1 MPASPVEIRIRG
13 RLDDRALERFGE
25 AYGGLTVAE
34 TVLRGEVADQAEL
47 HGILARL
54 QDLGCELLEVR
65 RLVRRGTDPKT

>member
-25 AYGGLTVAE
+25 AYGDLTVAE
-34 TVLRGEVADQAEL
+34 TVLRGEIADQAEL

-65 RLVRRGTDPKT
+65 RLTRRGTDDKS